1 MVVGFFKALIGI
13 ITGLSRDFK
22 SGYASWK
29 SNLCLSRCCLQS
41 ILSLLEKKDGQID
54 KFIPYLTLVKIF
66 FKPEEFRWPWAPE
79 PEPFPVWMPTTELEG
94 AESILAS
101 DRWYPGCSVWYTE
114 NKIVF

>member
-1 MVVGFFKALIGI
+1 MSTIHI
-13 ITGLSRDFK
+13 
-22 SGYASWK
+22 
-29 SNLCLSRCCLQS
+29 SNERQ
-41 ILSLLEKKDGQID
+41 GWQID
-54 KFIPYLTLVKIF
+54 VIFLFNLAKII